1 LERQLAR
8 RSGASSLGTDG
19 APSAS
24 CPAPG
29 ALCEAMAAAAASLSP
44 FIPVTHFSAAVRSL
58 LGHLV
63 GKAPSSFHHL
73 ACSLAASARRSS
85 DLELSS
91 FVPRLLSLVPLQ
103 APEALAFHGG
113 AAALLALCSHTA
125 ATTSLSRSWVAS
137 TGIAIMRR
145 ALRTGKGAFGS
156 IRVCVPLAAAEREE
170 NRGEAKPQSQW
181 YSEVEEKVL
190 LQCSCFKERAG
201 MVLDINTA
209 AMYNITEREFLFDIP
224 ADDEKGEEQL
234 RLRLMG
240 YKKVGGD
247 IVWRGARLL
256 AGDLI
261 RRGRSGLRGRT
272 TLELGAGSGLLSA
285 VCAGLGADALSTDGD
300 EAEVPQQVR
309 TAELFTDGLSLGGS
323 LSAALLEWGT
333 PACQEAHDASLEVPP
348 ALDGASPSRTP
359 PLRKR
364 GFDFVIGSDIVYM
377 PRFIP
382 ALAETIEFFL
392 ADSGEA
398 LIANTAVATNTS
410 HPEARAMFIA
420 ALEKVGLVVQEERP
434 PDGFAFQNAK
444 DTYQDYCYLLRIS
457 RPRSP
462 SRVSVF

>member
-1 LERQLAR
+1 MFSVGSKDNLPDVVVCSER
-8 RSGASSLGTDG
+8 
-19 APSAS
+19 
-24 CPAPG
+24 
-29 ALCEAMAAAAASLSP
+29 
-44 FIPVTHFSAAVRSL
+44 
-58 LGHLV
+58 
-63 GKAPSSFHHL
+63 
-73 ACSLAASARRSS
+73 
-85 DLELSS
+85 
-91 FVPRLLSLVPLQ
+91 LVPGSGWARL
-103 APEALAFHGG
+103 PRPF
-113 AAALLALCSHTA
+113 
-125 ATTSLSRSWVAS
+125 TTWLGVLFGSIRKKVAS

-145 ALRTGKGAFGS
+145 ALRTG
-156 IRVCVPLAAAEREE
+156 
-170 NRGEAKPQSQW
+170 

-190 LQCSCFKERAG
+190 LQDGLSSSLARPSTGGAALGEAPGTCGLLTCSCFKERAG

>member
-1 LERQLAR
+1 MFFDE
-8 RSGASSLGTDG
+8 T
-19 APSAS
+19 
-24 CPAPG
+24 
-29 ALCEAMAAAAASLSP
+29 E
-44 FIPVTHFSAAVRSL
+44 H
-58 LGHLV
+58 
-63 GKAPSSFHHL
+63 
-73 ACSLAASARRSS
+73 
-85 DLELSS
+85 E
-91 FVPRLLSLVPLQ
+91 
-103 APEALAFHGG
+103 
-113 AAALLALCSHTA
+113 
-125 ATTSLSRSWVAS
+125 
-137 TGIAIMRR
+137 
-145 ALRTGKGAFGS
+145 
-156 IRVCVPLAAAEREE
+156 
-170 NRGEAKPQSQW
+170 
-181 YSEVEEKVL
+181 
-190 LQCSCFKERAG
+190 
-201 MVLDINTA
+201 
-209 AMYNITEREFLFDIP
+209 EREFLFDIP

-323 LSAALLEWGT
+323 LSAAFLEWGT
-333 PACQEAHDASLEVPP
+333 PACQEAHDASLEVSP
-348 ALDGASPSRTP
+348 AVDGASPSRTP

-420 ALEKVGLVVQEERP
+420 ALEKVGLVVQ
-434 PDGFAFQNAK
+434 
-444 DTYQDYCYLLRIS
+444 
-457 RPRSP
+457 
-462 SRVSVF
+462 